1 MKNIKLM
8 EKNLKSSFNLCIG
21 FIVRTRYSIF
31 NFDSIDFL
39 TTIGFTADEMNE
51 TIMVSSN
58 ATFCKGNDQFL
69 RTFML
74 AHNKL

>member
-1 MKNIKLM
+1 M

-21 FIVRTRYSIF
+21 FTVRTRYSIF

-51 TIMVSSN
+51 TIFNIFV
-58 ATFCKGNDQFL
+58 FK
-69 RTFML
+69 
-74 AHNKL
+74 